1 MRLRIAKLRDR
12 LLTLVFVL
20 AWLAIFAALF
30 VEGGVLYFGPGAQIF
45 SISLLA
51 GALLA
56 FLVVGW
62 RWIRFRKQAHGLL
75 RHLVT
80 GDYEAGVRVSKHWR
94 DEITEL
100 EELFNKLTE
109 QLRQYDELR
118 TKRIRQLRMTL
129 DLILEHT
136 QEPMGLFEVDKAVLT
151 FNAAMSGVLDTSR
164 QTVPLSTLENLEP
177 NKSFVELLIRAIQ
190 EEKSAQEGRV
200 HIQFPGRDSLTETE
214 VRIVPFKDKDETV
227 PLAVIFAKRA

>member
-1 MRLRIAKLRDR
+1 MRLRIPKLRDR
-12 LLTLVFVL
+12 LLTLVFIV
-20 AWLAIFAALF
+20 AWLVIFAALF
-30 VEGGVLYFGPGAQIF
+30 LEAGVFYFGPGVQIF

-56 FLVVGW
+56 FLFLGW
-62 RWIRFRKQAHGLL
+62 RWTRFRKQAHGLL
-75 RHLVT
+75 RLLVT
-80 GDYEAGVRVSKHWR
+80 GDYEVGLRVSKHWR

-136 QEPMGLFEVDKAVLT
+136 QEPMVLFEVDKSVLT
-151 FNAAMSGVLDTSR
+151 FN
-164 QTVPLSTLENLEP
+164 
-177 NKSFVELLIRAIQ
+177 
-190 EEKSAQEGRV
+190 
-200 HIQFPGRDSLTETE
+200 
-214 VRIVPFKDKDETV
+214 
-227 PLAVIFAKRA
+227 